1 MYVLMRLF
9 TVTSFKLLC
18 FIVILSSTYTKA
30 AIIKKQNPT
39 HDTTFQWSYY
49 ELTKPIFADTSFRI
63 RHTNNLQVSI
73 NNDRSF
79 YLVCFDTSEF
89 SFELINKRTNVSTT
103 IIKGRGRHSIDI
115 SNDFFKKSIR
125 DITNKPFAAFKT
137 IDPKK
142 WIISRKLSTI
152 NNNIFKN
159 KTTAIVC
166 WEWGCT
172 ACMQQNALLRK
183 QDFSTNN
190 LPSNFQ
196 ILGFHRGAV
205 AYKNDTYYFSNINTN
220 TKLVKELCNFSQ
232 FPMTDVMAEHI
243 GVFIYPTTYIVDGK
257 GIVRLV
263 LMGAMDEKLLSTLL
277 PSIQYY
283 NLYL

>member
-1 MYVLMRLF
+1 MRLS
-9 TVTSFKLLC
+9 TLATFKLVL
-18 FIVILSSTYTKA
+18 IILTLSNTYIKA
-30 AIIKKQNPT
+30 AILKKQNPT

-49 ELTKPIFADTSFRI
+49 ELSKPIFGDTSFRI
-63 RHTNNLQVSI
+63 SYTNNLQVSI
-73 NNDRSF
+73 NNDHSF

-89 SFELINKRTNVSTT
+89 SFELINKNTNVSTT
-103 IIKGRGRHSIDI
+103 IIKGRVRHNIDI
-115 SNDFFKKSIR
+115 SNNYFKKNIR
-125 DITNKPFAAFKT
+125 DKTNKPFARFKT

-152 NNNIFKN
+152 NNNFFKN
-159 KTTAIVC
+159 KITVIVC
-166 WEWGCT
+166 WEWGCS

-183 QDFSTNN
+183 QDFSKHN

-232 FPMTDVMAEHI
+232 FPMTDAMAEHI

-263 LMGAMDEKLLSTLL
+263 LMGAMNDKLLSDLL
-277 PSIQYY
+277 PSLQYY
-283 NLYL
+283 NLY